1 MAQKFELGEKVYGLY
16 DRIIYGTIVSFKAE
30 RLCDKSCLETYKI
43 KYVEDGKTN
52 YLSLCQQRVFQTE
65 EEAVN
70 CLLDRFQVSKHLR
83 FKKEEL

>member
-30 RLCDKSCLETYKI
+30 RLGNEGCLETYKI
-43 KYVEDGKTN
+43 EYVENGKKGCF
-52 YLSLCQQRVFQTE
+52 SLCQQRVFRTE

-70 CLLDRFQVSKHLR
+70 FLLDRYEVSKHLR